1 MDKTKFTSEEQTELL
16 KNENVIKVS
25 SKTITYKP
33 DFKLQAV
40 KDNLEKNIDPST
52 IFRLAGFNLD
62 IVGHTLPK
70 GCLKRWRKIY
80 LEHGPEALLSEN
92 RGKNAK
98 GRPRSEER
106 EPYSLEDELR
116 IAQERIHYL
125 EQENEF
131 LKKLEEIERGVV
143 NSTSAKFRLINEL
156 YKADKRKFH
165 ITDLCKIANVSR
177 SGYYNWVTSESMRTR
192 REKRDHESYLMV
204 SEIFYK
210 KKQKSGW
217 RVIKMELEHKG
228 IIMNHKKIK
237 RLMKK
242 YSLVTKIRQR
252 NPYKQ
257 MARATHEHRT
267 FPNIL
272 NRQFD
277 QQIPYKTYCTDIT
290 YLYYGKGRRA
300 YLSVLLDLASGEVVE
315 YYVSPRITM
324 DLSLGLLSKI
334 VKSRGIHFLEG
345 SLIHSD
351 QGGHYTHPEYSKSL
365 RRMKVTQ
372 SMSRKGN
379 CLDNAPVESFF
390 GHMKDEL
397 DLWKYRTLEGLTEM
411 IDEYM
416 FEYNNFRFQWTKGK
430 MAPVEYRNHLLS
442 A

>member
-1 MDKTKFTSEEQTELL
+1 MGKTKFTPEEQAELL
-16 KNENVIKVS
+16 KNKNVIKVS
-25 SKTITYKP
+25 SKTITYDP
-33 DFKLQAV
+33 NFKLQAV
-40 KDNLEKNIDPST
+40 KDNLEKHISPSN
-52 IFRLAGFNLD
+52 IFRLAGFDLA
-62 IVGHTLPK
+62 IVGPTLPK
-70 GCLKRWRKIY
+70 ERLKRWRKIY
-80 LEHGPEALLSEN
+80 LERGAEALLNEN
-92 RGKNAK
+92 RGKNSK
-98 GRPRSEER
+98 GRPRLEKR
-106 EPYSLEDELR
+106 ESYSLEDELR

-131 LKKLEEIERGVV
+131 LKKLEEIERSVV

-156 YKADKRKFH
+156 HQADKRKFH

-177 SGYYNWVTSESMRTR
+177 SGYYNWMAAEPMRKR
-192 REKRDHESYLMV
+192 QEKRDHDSYLMV
-204 SEIFYK
+204 SQIFYK

-217 RVIKMELEHKG
+217 RVIKMELERKG

-242 YSLVTKIRQR
+242 YNLITRIRQR

-257 MARATHEHRT
+257 MAKATHEHRT

-272 NRQFD
+272 DRQFD
-277 QQIPYKTYCTDIT
+277 QQIPHKTYCTDIT
-290 YLYYGKGRRA
+290 YLYYGKGMRA
-300 YLSVLLDLASGEVVE
+300 YLSVLLDIASGEVVE

-334 VKSRGIHFLEG
+334 VKSRGVHFLED

-351 QGGHYTHPEYSKSL
+351 QGSHYTHPEYSKSL
-365 RRMKVTQ
+365 KEMKVTQ
-372 SMSRKGN
+372 SMSRRGN

-397 DLWKYRTLEGLTEM
+397 DLWKCRTLESLTEM
-411 IDEYM
+411 IAEYI
-416 FEYNNFRFQWTKGK
+416 FEYNNCRFQWTKGK